1 MKSVSE
7 IDYIVHEYY
16 RQTGKI
22 AEDSLDSWIEAV
34 RFIQSLR
41 KTRRVRTSRTSS
53 KKAVH

>member
-22 AEDSLDSWIEAV
+22 VSDSVDSWIEAV
-34 RFIQSLR
+34 RFLQHLH
-41 KTRRVRTSRTSS
+41 KTGKIRTSKSS
-53 KKAVH
+53 RKKAA

>member
-41 KTRRVRTSRTSS
+41 KTRRARSSRTSR